1 MAWKRLLDPD
11 NSGRCT
17 KTELEKAIQVLRL
30 DVDTEV
36 LFGYLDYDRSGF
48 ITLEEV
54 DQKAFEAMMR
64 GDDLLGLDGVTGST
78 KPKSELTFFER
89 QAMQSTN
96 QRRQAIGKQVL
107 ATMYIALTFK
117 EENPHI

>member
-1 MAWKRLLDPD
+1 MLSA
-11 NSGRCT
+11 CQAY
-17 KTELEKAIQVLRL
+17 LERGSQAY
-30 DVDTEV
+30 EA
-36 LFGYLDYDRSGF
+36 YL
-48 ITLEEV
+48 
-54 DQKAFEAMMR
+54 R
-64 GDDLLGLDGVTGST
+64 GDDVLGLDVGGST

-117 EENPHI
+117 GENPHI